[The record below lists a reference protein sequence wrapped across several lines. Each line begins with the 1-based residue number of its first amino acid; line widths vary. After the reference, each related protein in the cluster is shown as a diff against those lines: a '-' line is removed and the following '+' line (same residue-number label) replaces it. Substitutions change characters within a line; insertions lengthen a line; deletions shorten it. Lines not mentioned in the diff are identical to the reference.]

1 MEQGKSALLTECTP
15 RLLAGQPYLKVGG
28 TPPGVERGD
37 KKAQSR
43 PETIES
49 IFYMW
54 RITGDPVWQER
65 GWTMFTNWV
74 RYSIAPYGFS
84 GINNV
89 NSARYRQTDSME
101 SFVLAET

>member
-1 MEQGKSALLTECTP
+1 MWLTYKLCP
-15 RLLAGQPYLKVGG
+15 SAGQSFLKLGG

-37 KKAQSR
+37 KKGQSR

-49 IFYMW
+49 IFHMW

-74 RYSIAPYGFS
+74 RYAIAPYGFS
-84 GINNV
+84 GVNNV
-89 NSARYRQTDSME
+89 NSERYRQTDSME